1 MCLPLDFYC
10 EGGRKVK
17 SGWIINY
24 KNGNSEILS
33 KEKYKIY
40 NANKYKGDVK
50 SEEHWFN
57 IEDAKRKNPNL
68 PVHE

>member
-1 MCLPLDFYC
+1 M
-10 EGGRKVK
+10 K